1 MIMVYPIRH
10 TPIFYISDWWHWLKF
25 FFTWHYEMPRC
36 HYRGALKIRMER
48 VIVKLKPTNFR
59 WWYTRKIKK
68 SLPALWKVA
77 WRRVRSEKE
86 KELLQSDE
94 KKTFAQSP
102 KNCSQ
107 DLIEARH
114 CLIYLI
120 HKLTK
125 RNHLTQIYLSWA
137 MARHSRIWQTFNR
150 ECFSV
155 ANFSSAN
162 LRLRQ
167 SLPDPSLQL

>member
-1 MIMVYPIRH
+1 MVYKKNKKVTTCSLKSCLTQGKIWKRKRIALIR
-10 TPIFYISDWWHWLKF
+10 W
-25 FFTWHYEMPRC
+25 
-36 HYRGALKIRMER
+36 
-48 VIVKLKPTNFR
+48 
-59 WWYTRKIKK
+59 
-68 SLPALWKVA
+68 
-77 WRRVRSEKE
+77 
-86 KELLQSDE
+86 

-167 SLPDPSLQL
+167 SLPDPSLQLLDLHRRLGREWRPPAWPSSPRPSSESTPRCRKIFRGRNVSSRQRSEKNWSLAITD